1 MKKYCIGADLGGT
14 TVKFGLFTVSGELL
28 EKWSIPTRTEN
39 RGAHVVSDI
48 AQSILDKMAERNIPK
63 DDLQGVGLDVPGP
76 VLADGTVTVCV
87 NVGWGTFNVREALET
102 ALGGGIK
109 VCVANDANA
118 AALGEQWMGAGK
130 GYKNVIMVTLG
141 TGVGGGIIVDGRILE
156 GAHGSGGEIGHMVM
170 LAEDEVDVNCN
181 CGLRGCLEQ
190 ASSASRVID
199 YAKKLLRE
207 TDLPSSLR
215 ALDDFAAKEVCDAC
229 AAGDALA
236 TMAIDRCCTVLGR
249 ALGLLG
255 TCIDPEIFLVG
266 GGMAGA
272 GDLILD
278 RVRAV
283 YPKYAFQA
291 AQDTPIALATLGNDA
306 GIYGSAKMVLD

>member
-1 MKKYCIGADLGGT
+1 MKKYCVGADLGGT
-14 TVKFGLFTVSGELL
+14 TVKLGLFTTAGELL

-39 RGAHVVSDI
+39 RGAYVVGDI
-48 AQSILDKMAERNIPK
+48 AQSILAKMAERSIPK
-63 DDLQGVGLDVPGP
+63 DELQGVGLDVPGP

-87 NVGWGTFNVREALET
+87 NVGWGTFNVREALEE
-102 ALGGGIK
+102 ALGGGVK
-109 VCVANDANA
+109 VRVANDANA

-130 GYKNVIMVTLG
+130 GRKNVIMVTLG

-156 GAHGSGGEIGHMVM
+156 GAHGSGGEIGHMVL
-170 LAEDEVDVNCN
+170 LAEDEVDCFCN

-199 YAKKLLRE
+199 YAKKLIRE
-207 TDLPSSLR
+207 TEIDSMLR
-215 ALDDFAAKEVCDAC
+215 ILDDFAAKEVCDAC
-229 AAGDALA
+229 AAGDKLA
-236 TMAIDRCCTVLGR
+236 TMAVDRCCVTLGR
-249 ALGLLG
+249 ALGLLS

-278 RVRAV
+278 RVRRV
-283 YPKYAFQA
+283 YKKYAFQA
-291 AQDTPIALATLGNDA
+291 AAETPIELAILGNDA

>member
-14 TVKFGLFTVSGELL
+14 TVKFGLFTTAGELL

-39 RGAHVVSDI
+39 RGAFVVGDI
-48 AQSILDKMAERNIPK
+48 AASILAKMEERAISK
-63 DDLQGVGLDVPGP
+63 DELQGVGLDVPGP

-87 NVGWGTFNVREALET
+87 NVGWGRFNVREELET
-102 ALGGGIK
+102 ALGGGIR

-130 GYKNVIMVTLG
+130 GYRNVIMVTLG

-156 GAHGSGGEIGHMVM
+156 GAHGSAGEIGHMVM
-170 LAEDEVDVNCN
+170 MDEDEVDCACN

-199 YAKKLLRE
+199 YAKKLIRE
-207 TDLPSSLR
+207 TDIDSSLR
-215 ALDDFAAKEVCDAC
+215 ILDDFAAKEVCDAC
-229 AAGDALA
+229 AAGDKLA
-236 TMAIDRCCTVLGR
+236 TMAIDRCCLVLGR
-249 ALGLLG
+249 ALGILG
-255 TCIDPEIFLVG
+255 TCIDPEVFLVG

-278 RVRAV
+278 RVRKV
-283 YPKYAFQA
+283 YRKFTFQA
-291 AQDTPIALATLGNDA
+291 ATETPIVLATLGNDA
-306 GIYGSAKMVLD
+306 GIYGSAKMVID

>member
-14 TVKFGLFTVSGELL
+14 TVKFGLFTTAGELL

-39 RGAHVVSDI
+39 RGAFVVGDI
-48 AQSILDKMAERNIPK
+48 AASILAKLAERNIPK
-63 DDLQGVGLDVPGP
+63 DELQGVGLDVPGP

-87 NVGWGTFNVREALET
+87 NVGWGRFNVREELEN
-102 ALGGGIK
+102 ALGGGIR

-130 GYKNVIMVTLG
+130 GYGSVIMVTLG
-141 TGVGGGIIVDGRILE
+141 TGVGGGIIIDGRILE
-156 GAHGSGGEIGHMVM
+156 GAHGSAGEIGHMVM
-170 LAEDEVDVNCN
+170 LAEDEVDCACN

-207 TDLPSSLR
+207 TEMPSSLR
-215 ALDDFAAKEVCDAC
+215 DLDDFAAKEVCDAC

-236 TMAIDRCCTVLGR
+236 TMAIDRCCLTLGR

-255 TCIDPEIFLVG
+255 TCFDPEIFLVG

>member
-1 MKKYCIGADLGGT
+1 MKKYCFGADLGGT
-14 TVKFGLFTVSGELL
+14 SIKLGLFTIRGELL
-28 EKWSIPTRTEN
+28 EKWSVPTRTEDG
-39 RGAHVVSDI
+39 GAHIVDDI
-48 AQSILDKMAERNIPK
+48 AASILAKMEARAITK
-63 DDLQGVGLDVPGP
+63 DEVQGVGLDVPGP

-87 NVGWGTFNVREALET
+87 NVGWGQFNVREALEK
-102 ALGGGIK
+102 ALGGIK

-130 GYKNVIMVTLG
+130 GRQNVIMVTLG
-141 TGVGGGIIVDGRILE
+141 TGVGGGIIVNGRILE

-170 LAEDEVDVNCN
+170 MAEDEVDVFCN

-207 TDLPSSLR
+207 TDMDSCLR
-215 ALDDFAAKEVCDAC
+215 ILDNFAAKEVCDAC
-229 AAGDALA
+229 AAGDKLA

-255 TCIDPEIFLVG
+255 TCFDPEIFLIG

-278 RVRAV
+278 RVRKIYKRYV
-283 YPKYAFQA
+283 FQA
-291 AQDTPIALATLGNDA
+291 AAETPIALATLGNDA